1 MISALFIYS
10 LRGELLISKDVK
22 STVQK
27 SMAEIFRIQVIN
39 NLDVRSPVLTLG
51 STTFH
56 YIKSPGN
63 LWIVSVSRSNA
74 DSAAIWEFL
83 YKLSSLLQAYGLDSE
98 KNMKEEFMTCF
109 ELLDVLLENGVP
121 MESEFSNV
129 ASLMSVKP
137 SIAVDAFNSFTEGIA
152 NGTDRF
158 IPRSRLLKRKSS
170 TFISQDTLKDQ
181 QSKIPWRNN
190 GIKYKKNEVF
200 LNVNE
205 SINILVSKDGSILK
219 SYVDGTVEATTHLS
233 GMPVCRF
240 GLNDALSITSPFYEG
255 SPETVNK
262 KAIPKAAA
270 GSVMLEDCKFH
281 QCVQLEKFQT
291 DRTINFVPPDG
302 TFELMKY
309 HVRENLNL
317 PFKVTP
323 IVTVSRSGSI
333 EYRIT
338 IKSLFPGKLSA
349 KDVQMRIPVP
359 PETVDCSFS
368 TSNGKCKFVAAE
380 SAIIWQFSRYQG
392 LTENSISAT
401 ALPAKGYLLNFDK
414 WSRPSISLKFE
425 VTMFSNSGLVVR
437 FFDILQK
444 DKNYNLIKWI
454 RYISRS
460 GAYEVRY

>member
-10 LRGELLISKDVK
+10 LRGELLISKNVK
-22 STVQK
+22 PTQK

-56 YIKSPGN
+56 HIKSAGN

-83 YKLSSLLQAYGLDSE
+83 HKLSALLQAYNLDSE
-98 KNMKEEFMTCF
+98 KDMKEEFMTCF
-109 ELLDVLLENGVP
+109 ELLDVLLEEGVP
-121 MESEFSNV
+121 MDTEFNNV
-129 ASLMSVKP
+129 ASQMSVKP
-137 SIAVDAFNSFTEGIA
+137 AIPADAFNSFTESIA
-152 NGTDRF
+152 NGAGF
-158 IPRSRLLKRKSS
+158 IPRSRLLKKRSS
-170 TFISQDTLKDQ
+170 SLFSQDSIQ
-181 QSKIPWRNN
+181 EQHSKVPWRVS

-200 LNVNE
+200 LNVKENI
-205 SINILVSKDGSILK
+205 SILVSKDGSILK
-219 SYVDGTVEATTHLS
+219 SYVDGTVETTTHLS

-240 GLNDALSITSPFYEG
+240 GLNDALSVTSPFYDG
-255 SPETVNK
+255 SPEVVNK

-281 QCVQLEKFQT
+281 QCVQLDKFQT

-302 TFELMKY
+302 TFELMRY

-317 PFKVTP
+317 PFKITP
-323 IVTVSRSGSI
+323 IVTVSRSGSV

-349 KDVQMRIPVP
+349 KDVQLRIPVP
-359 PETVDCSFS
+359 PETVDCNFS

-380 SAIIWQFSRYQG
+380 SAIIWQFGKYLG

-401 ALPAKGYLLNFDK
+401 AIPAKGYQMKLDK
-414 WSRPSISLKFE
+414 WSKPSISLTFE
-425 VTMFSNSGLVVR
+425 VLMFSNSGLVVR

-444 DKNYNLIKWI
+444 DKNYNLVKWI